1 METYRSGHNGAHSKC
16 VCRVTGTWVRIPPSP
31 PFKNWASQ
39 RVNRHKVCRDSGGS
53 KERNLPPIYHQKRQ
67 ALKMCPKYKDRTRC
81 PVFFLVSFIPHYR
94 YFPICRLCFLTR
106 QVPQTFTSYFNC
118 SFKAVGHMFIVMNVS
133 ISKPIGTHILVC
145 YSFLEPHFKILV
157 FLTDQVSVL
166 LI

>member
-1 METYRSGHNGAHSKC
+1 MYPRGRRGGFAKALGGATC
-16 VCRVTGTWVRIPPSP
+16 AEVRILSSP

-53 KERNLPPIYHQKRQ
+53 KERNLPPIYHYMRQ